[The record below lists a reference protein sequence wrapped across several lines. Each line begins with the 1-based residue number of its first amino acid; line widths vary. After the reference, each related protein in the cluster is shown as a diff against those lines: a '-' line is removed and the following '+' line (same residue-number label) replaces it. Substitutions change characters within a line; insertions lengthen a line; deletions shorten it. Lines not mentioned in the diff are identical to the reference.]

1 MDDIQLL
8 DTLERYLNNE
18 MPEQERTLF
27 EELRKSNS
35 EIDQFAVEN
44 TYFLHELDK
53 YRSEKNYR
61 HSLYEVENKLA
72 AEGIITKSQLSGK
85 TKIIYLWN
93 KYKRTV
99 AVAASIAGVIS
110 LISARIIILVT
121 KNQVENT
128 KMDLYSYV
136 NNKTEIKI
144 NSNKHIQQ
152 PVTPQVDYRATSF
165 LIDSKGYLLT
175 NAHVVERMKNIYVEN
190 SKGDY
195 FTATTIDADKN
206 ADLAVLKINDSSF
219 KAANIPYSIKNAT
232 YDLGT
237 HIFTL
242 GFPRNEVVYGEG
254 YLSANTGN
262 EGDSTAYQ
270 LSVSANPGNSGGPV
284 VNKNGEI
291 VGIITAKDSKADGV
305 VYAAKSTGVFKLI
318 NDLKKSDSTANQNIK
333 MPAGNGLKGL
343 EREQQV
349 KKMKEFV
356 YMVVGN

>member
-35 EIDQFAVEN
+35 KIDQFAVEN

-61 HSLYEVENKLA
+61 HSLYQVENKLA

-110 LISARIIILVT
+110 LISASIIILVT

-144 NSNKHIQQ
+144 NSNKHVQQ

-165 LIDSKGYLLT
+165 LIDTKGYLLT

-195 FTATTIDADKN
+195 FTATTIYADKN
-206 ADLAVLKINDSSF
+206 ADLAVLKITDSSY
-219 KAANIPYSIKNAT
+219 KNSNIIPYTIKKYT

-237 HIFTL
+237 HIYTL

-270 LSVSANPGNSGGPV
+270 LSISANPGNSGGPV

-291 VGIITAKDSKADGV
+291 VGHYYS
-305 VYAAKSTGVFKLI
+305 
-318 NDLKKSDSTANQNIK
+318 
-333 MPAGNGLKGL
+333 
-343 EREQQV
+343 
-349 KKMKEFV
+349 
-356 YMVVGN
+356 